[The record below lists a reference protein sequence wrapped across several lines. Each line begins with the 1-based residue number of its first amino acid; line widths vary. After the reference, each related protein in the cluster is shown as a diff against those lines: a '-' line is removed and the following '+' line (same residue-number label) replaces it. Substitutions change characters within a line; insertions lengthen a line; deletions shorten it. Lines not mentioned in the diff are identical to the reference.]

1 LKSPLV
7 FLDFFFKIFNFFL
20 NLSGSLPK
28 TDETRLIS
36 PVFTKT
42 EKTNR
47 FLTSFSIQPET
58 GSKNLPDDQNSAT
71 AESEFWADFLTEP
84 SRIPKEKIA

>member
-1 LKSPLV
+1 
-7 FLDFFFKIFNFFL
+7 
-20 NLSGSLPK
+20 LPK
-28 TDETRLIS
+28 TDETRLIY

-42 EKTNR
+42 EKNNP

-84 SRIPKEKIA
+84 SRPNSKGKNRLISLTLPETEQKN